1 MSHNDPVG
9 RLFRVTPR
17 VERESAGGGG
27 TRVGLEERW
36 DPAGIQQ
43 LRDLYEPLRRFAAVI
58 GRWDVEPDDLVQEA
72 FAKVLAKQPAQIR
85 ELGPYLRRMVVNLA
99 TDERR
104 RFGRAASAAPKIAT
118 DGASTDAYPSD
129 LSDLFALEPRVR
141 ALLYMVEVEGQPI
154 APAAEA
160 VGMSGGNARV
170 ALLRAR
176 RRLRAELSKESSGE

>member
-1 MSHNDPVG
+1 MDTRSG
-9 RLFRVTPR
+9 ASSVTT
-17 VERESAGGGG
+17 VEDRWSAAD
-27 TRVGLEERW
+27 LE
-36 DPAGIQQ
+36 A
-43 LRDLYEPLRRFAAVI
+43 LRAQYEPLRRFAAVI

-85 ELGPYLRRMVVNLA
+85 ELGPYLRRTVVNLA

-104 RFGRAASAAPKIAT
+104 RFGRASDVAPKIAVLGT
-118 DGASTDAYPSD
+118 CTDAYPSD
-129 LSDLFALEPRVR
+129 LSDLLSLTPRVR
-141 ALLYMVEVEGQPI
+141 ALLYMVEVEGQQI

-160 VGMSGGNARV
+160 VGMSSGNARV

>member
-1 MSHNDPVG
+1 MDTRGGAGS
-9 RLFRVTPR
+9 VTT
-17 VERESAGGGG
+17 VEDRWSAAD
-27 TRVGLEERW
+27 LE
-36 DPAGIQQ
+36 A
-43 LRDLYEPLRRFAAVI
+43 LRGQYEPLRRFAAVI

-72 FAKVLAKQPAQIR
+72 YAKVLAKQPGQIR

-104 RFGRAASAAPKIAT
+104 RFGRDATVAPKVAS
-118 DGASTDAYPSD
+118 DGASTDSYPSD
-129 LSDLFALEPRVR
+129 LSDLLALSPRVR
-141 ALLYMVEVEGQPI
+141 ALLYLVEVEGQPI

-160 VGMSGGNARV
+160 IGMSSGNARV